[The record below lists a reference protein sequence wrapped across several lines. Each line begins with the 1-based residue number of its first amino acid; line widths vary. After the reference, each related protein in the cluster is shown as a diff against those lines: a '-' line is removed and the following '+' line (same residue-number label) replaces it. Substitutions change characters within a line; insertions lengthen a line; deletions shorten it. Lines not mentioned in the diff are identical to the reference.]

1 MMQFPHALSP
11 SSDVFAWRRL
21 LHSIGPRVRVL
32 REHEMK
38 NLAWLLLAALPLQ
51 GMAQERMEDP
61 IARPCYYCT
70 NDEMSERA
78 RSLGVGEH
86 YVYNS
91 ASQTN
96 IQGFNVTNVG
106 GELVATHFVPP
117 AWIRTQ
123 YNAMMKLYQQSSG
136 RFVDQWGTV
145 NLQPPGSPHVFME
158 QIQSDTVLWGHHV
171 TDLNPRH
178 LEARETVRRMLT
190 RASRFDFLKADT
202 EHGRILRF
210 ESQLQG
216 GSPLISRLNIF
227 LFLGWIESFFD
238 YDTRQW
244 VYLQSSDGRNLIQES
259 ADDFVRPDG
268 SPRRLTNDRE
278 FDPYFRQRAAWAGV
292 DVVGT
297 LPDRY
302 RDATYLCSRTAGK
315 IQCLLQ
321 SVTVPPV

>member
-1 MMQFPHALSP
+1 
-11 SSDVFAWRRL
+11 
-21 LHSIGPRVRVL
+21 
-32 REHEMK
+32 
-38 NLAWLLLAALPLQ
+38 
-51 GMAQERMEDP
+51 
-61 IARPCYYCT
+61 
-70 NDEMSERA
+70 
-78 RSLGVGEH
+78 
-86 YVYNS
+86 
-91 ASQTN
+91 
-96 IQGFNVTNVG
+96 
-106 GELVATHFVPP
+106 
-117 AWIRTQ
+117 
-123 YNAMMKLYQQSSG
+123 
-136 RFVDQWGTV
+136 
-145 NLQPPGSPHVFME
+145 ME
-158 QIQSDTVLWGHHV
+158 QIQRDTVLWGHHV
-171 TDLNPRH
+171 SDLYPRH

-190 RASRFDFLKADT
+190 RAPRFDFLKADT

-216 GSPLISRLNIF
+216 GLPLISRLNI
-227 LFLGWIESFFD
+227 LYFLGWVESFFD

-259 ADDFVRPDG
+259 EDDFVRPDG